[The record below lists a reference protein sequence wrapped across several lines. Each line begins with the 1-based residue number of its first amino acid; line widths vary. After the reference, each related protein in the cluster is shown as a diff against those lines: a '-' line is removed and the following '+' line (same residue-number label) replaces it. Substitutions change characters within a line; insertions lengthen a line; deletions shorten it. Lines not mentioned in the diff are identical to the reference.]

1 MNSKILLFPVFVLL
15 NALVFSQKISES
27 NSFEKEFKA
36 RSSQFL
42 GKTIFAKA
50 QSFFF
55 KEEWDSTLVY
65 TSRQLSQLKEH
76 KKLSDYC
83 YFLRALSFKKKRLYK
98 ESEKEFLR
106 ISDRFDFH
114 HRINIYL
121 GEIALE
127 QSEFEKAI
135 QYFES
140 AQNVKSYEMV
150 GIKDTDIEH
159 NLGLCYLHLKKFDK
173 AEHYLLKTI
182 ESLEQQKDTIELIGS
197 YGDIANLYYE
207 QYKDDQAIPY
217 FQKAYALSKRTKR
230 FDLKQN
236 TALNMSVIEEN
247 RKKYLKSLSYRKE
260 YEQWKDSLTD
270 QNKIYE
276 VAQLEKKFAIKE
288 KQKEVSLLQAENKLK
303 IAERNGFLYS
313 AIILLLLL
321 GTLFYSYRGKIKR
334 NKIITS
340 QKETLNALN
349 ETKDKLFSIVSHDLR
364 SSVNAIRTSNKKV
377 EQSLESENLVEIN
390 KMLQQNSAVV
400 NGAYGLLDNLL
411 HWALLQTKQSYFEI
425 SPLRLYTMVEQV
437 AYNYL
442 PLMKEKNI
450 VFENDV
456 LKSDV
461 VMADQESLKIIIR
474 NLIDNAIKFSKQEG
488 FIKIY
493 TKHDRDN
500 VCDLIVEDSGIG
512 IDMDTQMELVKST
525 TLLSKKKNENILGT
539 GLGLH
544 LVKSMVVKNAGN
556 FSIESELGSG
566 TKMIVSL
573 PKKISDG

>member
-1 MNSKILLFPVFVLL
+1 MVFC
-15 NALVFSQKISES
+15 QKT
-27 NSFEKEFKA
+27 NDPDNFEKEFKS
-36 RSSQFL
+36 RSSHFL
-42 GKTIFAKA
+42 KETTFEKA

-55 KEEWDSTLVY
+55 NEEWDSTLVY
-65 TSRQLSQLKEH
+65 TSRQLSRLKEN
-76 KKLSDYC
+76 KKLADYC

-98 ESEKEFLR
+98 ESEKEFLK
-106 ISDRFDFH
+106 ISNDFDFYP
-114 HRINIYL
+114 RITIYL
-121 GEIALE
+121 GEINLE
-127 QSEFEKAI
+127 QSQFQKAI

-140 AQNVKSYEMV
+140 AQNLETHEMI
-150 GIKDTDIEH
+150 GIKNTDIEH

-173 AEHYLLKTI
+173 AEYYLLKTI
-182 ESLEQQKDTIELIGS
+182 KSLEREKDTIELVGS

-207 QYKDDQAIPY
+207 QYKDDLAIPY
-217 FQKAYALSKRTKR
+217 FEKAYGLSKHTKR

-247 RKKYLKSLSYRKE
+247 RKKFIKSLSYRKE

-321 GTLFYSYRGKIKR
+321 ATLFYSYRGKIKR
-334 NKIITS
+334 NKIITE

-377 EQSLESENLVEIN
+377 EQSLENENLDEIN
-390 KMLQQNSAVV
+390 TMLEQNSAVV

-425 SPLRLYTMVEQV
+425 ASLRLYSIAEQV
-437 AYNYL
+437 VYNYL

-450 VFENDV
+450 AFENTV

-474 NLIDNAIKFSKQEG
+474 NLIDNAIKFSKPNG
-488 FIKIY
+488 TIKIY
-493 TKHDRDN
+493 TKHDAGA
-500 VCDLIVEDSGIG
+500 CDLVVEDSGIG
-512 IDMDTQMELVKST
+512 MDKNTLLELTKSSK
-525 TLLSKKKNENILGT
+525 LLSKKKNENILGT

-544 LVKSMVVKNAGN
+544 LVKSMVEKNFGKFA
-556 FSIESELGSG
+556 IESELGAG
-566 TKMIVSL
+566 TKMIISL
-573 PKKISDG
+573 PKKI